1 MNRLKQRIYLVFR
14 KKKRIYRFHNILGQK
29 LPFVI
34 GKLGHK
40 FSRVQSQISTLD
52 VLMIAWHIKGQCS
65 YMWFNIN
72 KTKRWSFYLYI
83 QRELPLYIHNTH
95 KNIKLRKMEKKLSVA
110 MMVFVL
116 VVMAA
121 IGGEAINHLCTFKC
135 EITCRDPE
143 FKSECFRACMADC
156 DHDKP
161 TSTFHSTKAYS

>member
-1 MNRLKQRIYLVFR
+1 
-14 KKKRIYRFHNILGQK
+14 
-29 LPFVI
+29 
-34 GKLGHK
+34 
-40 FSRVQSQISTLD
+40 
-52 VLMIAWHIKGQCS
+52 
-65 YMWFNIN
+65 
-72 KTKRWSFYLYI
+72 
-83 QRELPLYIHNTH
+83 
-95 KNIKLRKMEKKLSVA
+95 MEKKLSVA

-161 TSTFHSTKAYS
+161 TSTFHSTKAYSMKTGEMEEMRE